1 MAEMKS
7 LASSIRELAGAIE
20 AVQLL
25 KKEVDHIN
33 QKIAAM
39 EEEISDRIEVGTYVV
54 GDIIAEVKFR
64 SVSDVKSITI
74 TKAQVVK

>member
-54 GDIIAEVKFR
+54 GDIIAEVNFR